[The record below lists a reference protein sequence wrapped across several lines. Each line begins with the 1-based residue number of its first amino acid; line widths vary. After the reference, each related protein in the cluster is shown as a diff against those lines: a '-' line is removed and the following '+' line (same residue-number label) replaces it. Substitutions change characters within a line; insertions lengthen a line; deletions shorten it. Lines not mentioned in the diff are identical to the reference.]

1 MASARH
7 LTLAQ
12 MDTAVA
18 KVPMLCT
25 SRGSVM
31 LFEMEITSDP
41 SFGVLPPTGS
51 FLPHLCKGD
60 MTDKSSSGATPAITE
75 PSGRAQRDTIL
86 QAYAQAG
93 IDNFS
98 ETGYFECHGTGTPVG
113 DCIELGA
120 VGEVF
125 SASHNSGDALWVG
138 SVSCDP
144 VHYFFLGSFPY
155 SKLTGE

>member
-1 MASARH
+1 
-7 LTLAQ
+7 
-12 MDTAVA
+12 
-18 KVPMLCT
+18 
-25 SRGSVM
+25 M
-31 LFEMEITSDP
+31 LFGTEITSDP
-41 SFGVLPPTGS
+41 SSGVLPPTGS
-51 FLPHLCKGD
+51 LPPSISNVEIAN
-60 MTDKSSSGATPAITE
+60 KSSSGATPAITE

-138 SVSCDP
+138 SVSYKP
-144 VHYFFLGSFPY
+144 ALLFFLCVLS
-155 SKLTGE
+155 T